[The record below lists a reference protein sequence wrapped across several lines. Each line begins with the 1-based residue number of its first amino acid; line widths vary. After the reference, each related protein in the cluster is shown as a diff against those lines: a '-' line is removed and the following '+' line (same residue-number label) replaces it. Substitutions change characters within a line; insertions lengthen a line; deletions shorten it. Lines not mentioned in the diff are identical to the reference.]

1 MPTFGEWERVVL
13 EAAYDHVDYI
23 SCHAYYQEHDGDLD
37 SFLAS
42 SLDMEYFIETVV
54 TTADHVR
61 RKLRKDRSIAIS
73 FDEWNVWYMSR
84 FEESGKVTEGWPV
97 APTLLEDVY
106 TVADAV
112 VVGSLLITLLKHSDR
127 VRSASLA
134 QLVNVIGPIMTE
146 PGGPAWRQTTFF
158 PFATT
163 ARLAAG
169 QVLKPRVET
178 GTYSTARH
186 GEAPLVDAVATHDAA
201 TGSAAVFLVNR
212 SREAAPVRIDVS
224 DLGVGAVREA
234 FTLSDADPYATNTR
248 EQPGRVRLQPNAT
261 AVVSGGVVTVEL
273 PPVSWT
279 ALALG

>member
-1 MPTFGEWERVVL
+1 V
-13 EAAYDHVDYI
+13 AA
-23 SCHAYYQEHDGDLD
+23 
-37 SFLAS
+37 AS
-42 SLDMEYFIETVV
+42 Q
-54 TTADHVR
+54 
-61 RKLRKDRSIAIS
+61 
-73 FDEWNVWYMSR
+73 
-84 FEESGKVTEGWPV
+84 
-97 APTLLEDVY
+97 
-106 TVADAV
+106 
-112 VVGSLLITLLKHSDR
+112 
-127 VRSASLA
+127 A
-134 QLVNVIGPIMTE
+134 QLVNVIAPIMTE

-178 GTYSTARH
+178 GTYATARH

-212 SREAAPVRIDVS
+212 SRETAAVRIDVS

-234 FTLSDADPYATNTR
+234 LTLSDADPYATNTR
-248 EQPGRVRLQPNAT
+248 EQPDRVGLRPT
-261 AVVSGGVVTVEL
+261 SAVFTDGVVTVEL